1 MLGVSIITFVIVLSI
16 LILVHEF
23 GHFFAAKK
31 SGVWV
36 EEFGIGYPPKLFS
49 KKIGETEYSVNLLPF
64 GGFVRLHGENSLDEV
79 KKKDKSFLHKS
90 VGKRAL
96 IITAGVMMNLLLGV
110 VAFAAVYTITGIP
123 EAVPTGQIEIV
134 GVSPDSPAE
143 EVGLTAGDIVS
154 SVEGSDVGTTEEFI
168 DIVNDNEGKDI
179 NIIFER
185 DEATQ
190 EVSVNVRKDHPKD
203 QGALGVV
210 ISSSKIQYKFPPF
223 WQRPF
228 LGVYY
233 GVQEALFWTAT
244 IASGLFT
251 MFIGLFSGVLPQVAG
266 PAGLFAITNEAVQV
280 GIVPVINLL
289 GLISIN
295 LAIINILPIPAVD
308 GGRLLFLLIE
318 KIFGKRVVP
327 KVESIV
333 HTVGFFI
340 LVSLLVIVSI
350 REVRLIR
357 EYGLSGYV
365 EYVTSG
371 QLQ

>member
-1 MLGVSIITFVIVLSI
+1 MLGVSIITFVILLSI

-36 EEFGIGYPPKLFS
+36 EEFGIGYPPKIFS
-49 KKIGETEYSVNLLPF
+49 KKIGETEYSINLLPF
-64 GGFVRLHGENSLDEV
+64 GGFVRLHGENSLEEV
-79 KKKDKSFLHKS
+79 KKKGRSFLHKS

-96 IITAGVMMNLLLGV
+96 IITAGVIMNLILGV
-110 VAFAAVYTITGIP
+110 VAFATVYTITGIP
-123 EAVPTGQIEIV
+123 EPVATGEVKIV

-143 EVGLTAGDIVS
+143 EVGL
-154 SVEGSDVGTTEEFI
+154 VEGDLIVEVQGKEVGNTEEFI
-168 DIVNDNEGKDI
+168 GIVNENVGKDLDLTY
-179 NIIFER
+179 ER
-185 DEATQ
+185 NGELID
-190 EVSVNVRKDHPKD
+190 VSVIARAQHPKD

-210 ISSSKIQYKFPPF
+210 ISSSEIRYRFPPF

-228 LGVYY
+228 LGIYY
-233 GVQEALFWTAT
+233 GVKEAFFWATT
-244 IASGLFT
+244 IASGLVV
-251 MFIGLFSGVLPQVAG
+251 MVVGLFSGVFPQVAG

-308 GGRLLFLLIE
+308 GGRLLFLFIE

-327 KVESIV
+327 KIESAV
-333 HTVGFFI
+333 HTIGF
-340 LVSLLVIVSI
+340 LVLVFLLIIVSV
-350 REVRLIR
+350 REVKLIR

-365 EYVTSG
+365 EYVTGG